1 MGKSSVMT
9 LRVPEEVRLG
19 LTRLAARFGH
29 KPAQMGARLLEEGL
43 RRRDFP
49 LIDLRDTAAGRVAYL
64 RGSRLTV
71 CWVAQSIKDGLSAKQ
86 FAHDFGVSVAQVRAA
101 LAYAARFPDEI
112 AAEAEHAA
120 ANRRWI
126 ETEDLAARAGGPPT
140 IAANA
145 SDKGRARR

>member
-1 MGKSSVMT
+1 MT
-9 LRVPEEVRLG
+9 LRVPTEVRQG

-29 KPAQMGARLLEEGL
+29 KPAKMGARLLEEGL

-71 CWVAQSIKDGLSAKQ
+71 YWVVQTIQGGLSAEQ
-86 FAHDFGVSVAQVRAA
+86 FAHDFGISLAQVRAA
-101 LAYAARFPDEI
+101 LAYAESFPAEI

-126 ETEDLAARAGGPPT
+126 ETQDLAARPAGLRIT
-140 IAANA
+140 TTNA
-145 SDKGRARR
+145 TAKRKPRP

>member
-1 MGKSSVMT
+1 MSKSSVMT
-9 LRVPEEVRLG
+9 LRVPEAVRQG
-19 LTRLAARFGH
+19 LNRLAARFGH

-49 LIDLRDTAAGRVAYL
+49 LIDLRDTVAGRVAYL

-71 CWVAQSIKDGLSAKQ
+71 VWVTQCLRQGLSAEQ
-86 FAHDFGVSVAQVRAA
+86 FAQDFEVSMAQVRAA
-101 LAYAARFPDEI
+101 LAYAESFADEI

-126 ETEDLAARAGGPPT
+126 ETQDLAARAGGWPT
-140 IAANA
+140 RTTQPAA
-145 SDKGRARR
+145 KRKARR

>member
-9 LRVPEEVRLG
+9 LRVPEEVRQG

-29 KPAQMGARLLEEGL
+29 KPAQMAARLLEEGL

-49 LIDLRDTAAGRVAYL
+49 LIDLRDTAGGRVAYL

-71 CWVAQSIKDGLSAKQ
+71 CWVAQSIRDGLSAGQ
-86 FAHDFGVSVAQVRAA
+86 FAQDFDVSVAHVRAA
-101 LAYAARFPDEI
+101 LAYAEAFPDEI

-120 ANRRWI
+120 ANWRWI
-126 ETEDLAARAGGPPT
+126 ETQDRVARAGGLPAIPSRP
-140 IAANA
+140 AA
-145 SDKGRARR
+145 KRKTRR